1 VNVLDKQNTIKGFNM
16 KNKIFKFR
24 LSQELDDL
32 LKSKSEKSSLNP
44 SEFLRKFIESSSVV
58 VKANNK
64 KDLKELIWNINK
76 IGTNINQLS
85 HSLNYSIQMEKL
97 DKYNYS
103 DLINKLV
110 IIENQLDSILEKE
123 MI

>member
-1 VNVLDKQNTIKGFNM
+1 MNDKM
-16 KNKIFKFR
+16 WRFR
-24 LSQELDDL
+24 LSPEVHDL
-32 LKSKSEKSSLNP
+32 LKLKSEKVNLNA
-44 SEFLRKFIESSSVV
+44 SEFLRKFIESSNVV

-85 HSLNYSIQMEKL
+85 HSLNYSIQMGKL
-97 DKYNYS
+97 DNYNYS
-103 DLINKLV
+103 SLINKLV
-110 IIENQLDSILEKE
+110 FIENQLDSILEKE

>member
-1 VNVLDKQNTIKGFNM
+1 MKDKM
-16 KNKIFKFR
+16 CRFR
-24 LSQELDDL
+24 LSPELDDL
-32 LKSKSEKSSLNP
+32 LKLKSEKANLNA
-44 SEFLRKFIESSSVV
+44 SEFLRKFIESSIIV

-97 DKYNYS
+97 DNYS
-103 DLINKLV
+103 NLINKLV

-123 MI
+123 MM